1 MSCGVVDVKQYTA
14 TITADTAGQIC
25 SPVAFVLQS
34 LYSWTPAQQEC
45 VDCRVTDEKRQA
57 AIAAVQE
64 VAPQR
69 GPVITLRHSAIV
81 KPHPKRKRSSLK
93 NR

>member
-1 MSCGVVDVKQYTA
+1 MNL
-14 TITADTAGQIC
+14 
-25 SPVAFVLQS
+25 AFVPCQVCTSKVLTSSSQAV
-34 LYSWTPAQQEC
+34 LR
-45 VDCRVTDEKRQA
+45 CRVSGEKRQA